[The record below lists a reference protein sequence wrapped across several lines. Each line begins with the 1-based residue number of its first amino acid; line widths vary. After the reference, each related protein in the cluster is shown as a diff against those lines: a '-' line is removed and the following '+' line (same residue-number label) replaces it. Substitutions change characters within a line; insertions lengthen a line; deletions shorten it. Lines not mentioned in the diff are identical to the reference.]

1 MSSEPFSNGNAHLCP
16 AKILK
21 GLPNV
26 MPADFVRPDQ
36 PSKCTWTRE
45 KTEQQT
51 TPHTQRP
58 L

>member
-1 MSSEPFSNGNAHLCP
+1 MSSEPLSNGNAPLCP
-16 AKILK
+16 AKILS

-26 MPADFVRPDQ
+26 MPSDFVRPDL
-36 PSKCTWTRE
+36 PSKCTWI
-45 KTEQQT
+45 KAKGEQPK